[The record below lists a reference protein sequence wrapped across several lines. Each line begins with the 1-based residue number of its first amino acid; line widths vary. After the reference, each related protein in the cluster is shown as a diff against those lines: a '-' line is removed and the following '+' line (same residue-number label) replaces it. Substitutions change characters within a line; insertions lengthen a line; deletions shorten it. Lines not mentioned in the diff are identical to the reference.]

1 MAKIRTLVVAGEA
14 FPLAKTG
21 GLGDAI
27 TGMARALR
35 EAGLPLLVLLPAYR
49 GVRQRLEGVRVVAPL
64 HNLPGGEAQLLAGH
78 CPQSGLDF
86 LLLENDALYDRP
98 GIYLDENSCEH
109 ADNAVR
115 YAALAHAAVRV
126 AGGLPGVARPNLLH
140 VHDWHAGLVPLLLR
154 EYGLRDVKSIMTI
167 HNLAFQGQFP
177 LECAASL
184 GIPERYCNDEGACA
198 WGRLNFL
205 KAGIR
210 YADRI
215 TTVSHTYAREILT
228 PAFGCGLEG
237 LLRRR
242 AADLVP
248 IPNGIDNLLWNPVRD
263 PHLGSL
269 RYSARDLSR
278 KARCK
283 AALQREFG
291 LHEEADAPLMAMG
304 SRLTEQKMADVAV
317 QALPEALER
326 HPDLQIAILGQGDR
340 RLEDALKALSA
351 RYPGR
356 CATRIGYDE
365 AVAHRLHAGS
375 DILLHGSR
383 FEPFGLT
390 PLYAMRYGSIPIGS
404 RVGGMA
410 DTIDD
415 PGPRAPLSAMAGANG
430 LLFDGDDP
438 AAMGAAI
445 SRALALREDA
455 MLWRTMQ
462 RNAMSADFSWRSAV
476 GPYADLYRSLIDPGR
491 RTRAP
496 ALVDV
501 PAGAGALRAGHRSGG
516 PLPAPAV

>member
-1 MAKIRTLVVAGEA
+1 MSKIRTLVVAGEA

-27 TGMARALR
+27 TGMARGLR
-35 EAGLPLLVLLPAYR
+35 EAGVPVTVLLPAYR
-49 GVRQRLEGVRVVAPL
+49 GVRQRLEGARAVALL
-64 HNLPGGEAQLLAGH
+64 HNLPGGAARLIAGH
-78 CPQSGLDF
+78 CAQSGLDF
-86 LLLENDALYDRP
+86 LLLENDALFDRP
-98 GIYLDENSCEH
+98 GIYLDENCCEH

-126 AGGLPGVARPNLLH
+126 AGGLPGIARPNLLH
-140 VHDWHAGLVPLLLR
+140 AHDWHAGLVPLLLR
-154 EYGLRDVKSIMTI
+154 ECGPGDVKSIMTI

-177 LECAASL
+177 MACAASL
-184 GIPERYCNDEGACA
+184 GIPERYRNDEAAGA

-210 YADRI
+210 YADRV

-228 PAFGCGLEG
+228 PAFGCGLET

-242 AADLVP
+242 AADLVA
-248 IPNGIDNLLWNPVRD
+248 IPNGIDNMVWNPVRD

-269 RYSARDLSR
+269 RFSARDLGR

-291 LHEEADAPLMAMG
+291 LHEDADAALMAMG
-304 SRLTEQKMADVAV
+304 SRLTEQKMADVAAL
-317 QALPEALER
+317 ALPAALDS
-326 HPDLQIAILGQGDR
+326 HPSLQVAILGQGDR
-340 RLEDALKALSA
+340 RLEAALEALCA

-365 AVAHRLHAGS
+365 TVAHRLHAGS
-375 DILLHGSR
+375 DMLLHGSR

-415 PGPRAPLSAMAGANG
+415 PGPRAPLSAMAGATG
-430 LLFDGDDP
+430 LLFDGDGVEDM
-438 AAMGAAI
+438 AAAI
-445 SRALALREDA
+445 TRALRLREDA
-455 MLWRTMQ
+455 MLWRSIQ
-462 RNAMSADFSWRSAV
+462 RNAMSMDFSWRAAAR
-476 GPYADLYRSLIDPGR
+476 PYAELYRSLVDVGMRPR
-491 RTRAP
+491 VP
-496 ALVDV
+496 AL
-501 PAGAGALRAGHRSGG
+501 AEASANAALRAAQRPGG
-516 PLPAPAV
+516 RLPAPAA

>member
-35 EAGLPLLVLLPAYR
+35 EAGFPLMVLLPAYR
-49 GVRQRLEGVRVVAPL
+49 GVRQRLERVRVVAPL
-64 HNLPGGEAQLLAGH
+64 HNLPGGEARLLAGH
-78 CPQSGLDF
+78 CAQSGLDF

-98 GIYLDENSCEH
+98 GLYLDENGCEH
-109 ADNAVR
+109 TDNALR

-126 AGGLPGVARPNLLH
+126 AGGLPGIARPTLLH

-154 EYGLRDVKSIMTI
+154 EYGPRDVKSIMTI

-177 LECAASL
+177 MECAESL
-184 GIPERYCNDEGACA
+184 GIPERYRNDEGAGA

-205 KAGIR
+205 KTGIR
-210 YADRI
+210 YADRV

-228 PAFGCGLEG
+228 PAFGCGLDA

-248 IPNGIDNLLWNPVRD
+248 IPNGIDNMLWNPVRD

-269 RYSARDLSR
+269 RYSARDLGR

-291 LHEEADAPLMAMG
+291 LCEDSDAVLVAMG
-304 SRLTEQKMADVAV
+304 SRLTEQKMADVAA
-317 QALPEALER
+317 QALPQALER
-326 HPDLQIAILGQGDR
+326 HPRLQVAILGQGER
-340 RLEDALKALSA
+340 RLEEALKALSA

-356 CATRIGYDE
+356 CATHIGYDE

-375 DILLHGSR
+375 DVLLHGSR

-438 AAMGAAI
+438 AAMAAAI
-445 SRALALREDA
+445 TRALSLREDA

-462 RNAMSADFSWRSAV
+462 RNAMSADFSWRSAA
-476 GPYADLYRSLIDPGR
+476 GPYAELYRSLAEADR
-491 RTRAP
+491 RTR
-496 ALVDV
+496 V
-501 PAGAGALRAGHRSGG
+501 PAQAEAAASAAALRAGQRSSGR
-516 PLPAPAV
+516 LPAPAV

>member
-1 MAKIRTLVVAGEA
+1 MTKIRTLVVAGEA

-27 TGMARALR
+27 TGMARGLC
-35 EAGLPLLVLLPAYR
+35 EAGVPVTVLLPAYR
-49 GVRQRLEGVRVVAPL
+49 GVRQRLERLRVVAPL
-64 HNLPGGEAQLLAGH
+64 HNLPGGEARLLAGH
-78 CPQSGLDF
+78 CAQSGLDF

-109 ADNAVR
+109 ADNALR

-126 AGGLPGVARPNLLH
+126 AGGLPGIARPQLLH
-140 VHDWHAGLVPLLLR
+140 AHDWHAGLVPLLLR
-154 EYGLRDVKSIMTI
+154 EYGPGDVKSIMTI

-177 LECAASL
+177 MECAASL
-184 GIPERYCNDEGACA
+184 GIPERYRNDEAAGA

-210 YADRI
+210 YADRV

-242 AADLVP
+242 AADLVA
-248 IPNGIDNLLWNPVRD
+248 IPNGIDNMVWNPVRD

-269 RYSARDLSR
+269 RFSARDLAR

-291 LHEEADAPLMAMG
+291 LHEDAEAVLLAMG
-304 SRLTEQKMADVAV
+304 SRLTEQKMADVAA
-317 QALPEALER
+317 QALPEALDR
-326 HPDLQIAILGQGDR
+326 HPRLQVAILGQGDR
-340 RLEDALKALSA
+340 RLEEALKRLCA
-351 RYPGR
+351 RFPGR
-356 CATRIGYDE
+356 CSTRIGYDE

-375 DILLHGSR
+375 DMLLHGSR

-438 AAMGAAI
+438 AAMNAAI
-445 SRALALREDA
+445 ARALRLREDA

-462 RNAMSADFSWRSAV
+462 RNAMNADFSWRAAAA
-476 GPYADLYRSLIDPGR
+476 PYAELYRSLADTGR
-491 RTRAP
+491 RPR
-496 ALVDV
+496 V
-501 PAGAGALRAGHRSGG
+501 PAAAEVATLRAGQRSGG

>member
-1 MAKIRTLVVAGEA
+1 MAKIQTLVVAGEA

-35 EAGLPLLVLLPAYR
+35 ELGLPLMVLLPAYR
-49 GVRQRLEGVRVVAPL
+49 GVRERLERVRAVAHL
-64 HNLPGGEAQLLAGH
+64 HDMPGGDAALTAGH
-78 CPQSGLDF
+78 CPKSGLDF

-115 YAALAHAAVRV
+115 YAALAHAALRV
-126 AGGLPGVARPNLLH
+126 AGGLPGVPRPNLLH
-140 VHDWHAGLVPLLLR
+140 AHDWHAGLVPLLLR
-154 EYGLRDVKSIMTI
+154 EYGPSEVKSIMTI

-177 LECAASL
+177 IECAAAL
-184 GIPERYCNDEGACA
+184 GIPDRYCNDEGAGA

-210 YADRI
+210 YADRV

-228 PAFGCGLEG
+228 PAFGCGLES

-248 IPNGIDNLLWNPVRD
+248 IPNGIDNILWNPVRD

-269 RYSARDLSR
+269 RFSVRDLSR

-291 LHEEADAPLMAMG
+291 LREDADAVLVAMG
-304 SRLTEQKMADVAV
+304 SRLTEQKMADVAA

-326 HPDLQIAILGQGDR
+326 YPRLQVAILGKGER
-340 RLEDALKALSA
+340 RLEEALTALAA
-351 RYPGR
+351 RYPER

-438 AAMGAAI
+438 GAMGAAI
-445 SRALALREDA
+445 ARALRLREDA
-455 MLWRTMQ
+455 MLWRLMQ
-462 RNAMSADFSWRSAV
+462 RNAMSADFSWRSAAS
-476 GPYADLYRSLIDPGR
+476 PYADLYRSLVNTG
-491 RTRAP
+491 TRDRVPTVAE
-496 ALVDV
+496 V
-501 PAGAGALRAGHRSGG
+501 PAGVAALRTARRSGSQ
-516 PLPAPAV
+516 LPAPAV